1 MDNPAPEPENFRKVK
16 HTNQLETYFY
26 PGLFMDEHMNYTWKD
41 INIGHVQ
48 VKVHGRHG
56 SESATYAETGQV
68 VWPASEMLSHY
79 LLHHSHLVQSRS
91 VLELGA
97 GVGLPGLVAAKLTKE
112 PSSVVLTDQ
121 SEVVLELLQKNTEAN
136 FTGDT
141 ESAGCRAVNFFFF
154 EYHCLQLWKTNDKQ
168 RSSPEPMIFNH
179 HLGEVF
185 NTSYKEEDGPKC
197 ALLDWGVDLE
207 EFKKT
212 HGTFDLIIGADIIY
226 WMEQEGMAEPLFQ
239 TVSMLLSK
247 KADAMF
253 LLCHHVRSAEMV
265 QSIRDI
271 ASKFNLLCAE
281 VGKDDLPAA
290 CSDILSNV
298 PLQLLTFTPKDA
310 DIII

>member
-141 ESAGCRAVNFFFF
+141 
-154 EYHCLQLWKTNDKQ
+154 
-168 RSSPEPMIFNH
+168 
-179 HLGEVF
+179 
-185 NTSYKEEDGPKC
+185 DGPKC

>member
-1 MDNPAPEPENFRKVK
+1 MDNPAPETENFRKVK

-26 PGLFMDEHMNYTWKD
+26 PGLFMDDHMNYTWED

-56 SESATYAETGQV
+56 SEAATYAETGQV
-68 VWPASEMLSHY
+68 VWPAAVVLSHY

-97 GVGLPGLVAAKLTKE
+97 GVGLPGLVAAKLTKD
-112 PSSVVLTDQ
+112 PSAVVLTDHT
-121 SEVVLELLQKNTEAN
+121 EVVLELLQKNTEAN

-141 ESAGCRAVNFFFF
+141 
-154 EYHCLQLWKTNDKQ
+154 
-168 RSSPEPMIFNH
+168 
-179 HLGEVF
+179 
-185 NTSYKEEDGPKC
+185 DGPKS

-207 EFKKT
+207 EFRMT
-212 HGTFDLIIGADIIY
+212 YGTFDLILGADIIY
-226 WMEQEGMAEPLFQ
+226 WIEQEGMAEPLFQ

-253 LLCHHVRSAEMV
+253 VMCHHVRSGQIA

-271 ASKFNLLCAE
+271 AGKFNLLCAE
-281 VGKDDLPAA
+281 VGKDDLPPV

-310 DIII
+310 EIII